1 MSIANP
7 LEDILRISV
16 PAGYK
21 QKADLDKSQ
30 LENKFMPLDRAIKA
44 QNALAY
50 GSKQSGIGTFLR
62 GISQLPVAERQIYLS
77 DPTNRKN
84 YLNMLE
90 QFRQGNNSPAQ
101 GGNILTPELLSGFGL
116 TGGSGNNQSPNSLL
130 ESIFGGNNQQPVN
143 QIDQG
148 GQQVQQQP
156 QQQPQQ
162 SMGNNPNDGSMPSNE
177 QLVQNNDQQEPQ
189 AIPGVPVSPKL
200 STKERQLYTSQVL
213 ANNHAIGSEIKNRAD
228 NAVAFEKTMHLLQP
242 KLQELVNNAVKYSG
256 VYGRGKG
263 WLDKFKNDQ
272 PKEYQDFISMRDS
285 LIPLLGNGVAYV
297 DRMGQSH
304 EAHQEAQGIVS
315 ALNKLDVSPDT
326 ALKVFNDS
334 MGYLDEVTQ
343 GVLDSAEPVYPGVR
357 RKLAGVPTRTGDYI
371 TNTNKKSSSSAAR
384 AAKGHEDF
392 EKLSLDE
399 LNGIL
404 NE

>member
-1 MSIANP
+1 MSIGNP

-21 QKADLDKSQ
+21 QSADLDKSQ

-77 DPTNRKN
+77 DPTNKKN

-116 TGGSGNNQSPNSLL
+116 TGGSENNQSPNSLL
-130 ESIFGGNNQQPVN
+130 ESIFGSNNQQPVN

-156 QQQPQQ
+156 QQ
-162 SMGNNPNDGSMPSNE
+162 SMSNNPNDGSMPSNE
-177 QLVQNNDQQEPQ
+177 QPVQNNDQQEPQ
-189 AIPGVPVSPKL
+189 AIPGVPVSPQL
-200 STKERQLYTSQVL
+200 SSKERQLYTSQVL
-213 ANNHAIGSEIKNRAD
+213 ANNTAVGSQLKNRAD

-242 KLQELVNNAVKYSG
+242 KLQKLINNAVKYSG

-263 WLDKFKNDQ
+263 WLDKFKSAQ
-272 PKEYQDFISMRDS
+272 PEEYADFISTRDS
-285 LIPLLGNGVAYV
+285 LLPLVGNGIAYV
-297 DRMGQSH
+297 DNMGQSH
-304 EAHQEAQGIVS
+304 EAHQEARNIVTS
-315 ALNKLDVSPDT
+315 LNSLDVAPDT
-326 ALKVFNDS
+326 AIKVFNDS

-357 RKLAGVPTRTGDYI
+357 RKLAGVPNRTGDYI
-371 TNTNKKSSSSAAR
+371 TNTNKKSSTAAAR